1 MKTTT
6 IHNAKTHLSRI
17 LREVQAG
24 ESILILNGRTPVA
37 KLMPV
42 ELQRETRPSAGTRT
56 SEPVHCADG
65 AFEPLENAELEEW
78 GL

>member
-24 ESILILNGRTPVA
+24 ESVVILNGRTPVA

-42 ELQRETRPSAGTRT
+42 ESQLETRPSAGTRT
-56 SEPVHCADG
+56 SEPVRYVDA
-65 AFEPLENAELEEW
+65 AFEPLEGTELEEW